1 MVTVAG
7 FFGRALGQGWGCKGV
22 VLGSEEGGTCRHITL
37 EEGQSSTWDM
47 GGGCRI
53 LNLGVKR

>member
-22 VLGSEEGGTCRHITL
+22 VLGSEEGGTCRFITL
-37 EEGQSSTWDM
+37 EEGQNSTEEE
-47 GGGCRI
+47 
-53 LNLGVKR
+53 GV